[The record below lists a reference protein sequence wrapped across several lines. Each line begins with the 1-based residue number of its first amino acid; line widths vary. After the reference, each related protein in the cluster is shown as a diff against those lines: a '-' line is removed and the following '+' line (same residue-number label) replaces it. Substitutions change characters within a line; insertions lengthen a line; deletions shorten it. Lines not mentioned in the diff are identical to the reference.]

1 MLIINA
7 RVYLETQVL
16 EDAFVEI
23 ENDKIKNY
31 GLMKDAPK
39 NVDTVIDAEG
49 LHVLPGFID
58 QHIHGAAGVDAMDAD
73 LKGNLKM
80 ARFLPSEGTTSYLA
94 TTMTQA
100 PEVIDRAVA
109 AVADAMEKNQAGEA
123 EILGVHLE
131 GPFIS
136 PHHVGAQNPKF
147 LLQPSKEHFDRFWES
162 SRHTIKMITYAPEE
176 AEEGFTQYLK
186 SLGVMPSAGH
196 TDASLE
202 QIEALIP
209 EGLLNLTH
217 FHNAMTPHH
226 HRNPGV
232 VTAGFL
238 HDELKVEMIMD
249 GIHLHPSVIK
259 TTYEIKGPE
268 KMIAITDSMRA
279 KGLEDGE
286 YEFGGQTVSKRG
298 SEARLPNGA
307 LAGSVAEMDFVL
319 RNLKNYTS
327 CSMHEIVKMSSEN
340 SAKQLNVFDR
350 KGSIAIGKDADI
362 VIVDEDINIHKTIA
376 RGQIAYEK

>member
-7 RVYLETQVL
+7 KIYLETSII
-16 EDAFVEI
+16 EDGFLEI

-31 GLMKDAPK
+31 GLMKDVPE
-39 NVDTVIDAEG
+39 VEGTVIDAQG

-73 LKGNLKM
+73 VDGNLKM

-94 TTMTQA
+94 TTMTQ
-100 PEVIDRAVA
+100 D
-109 AVADAMEKNQAGEA
+109 ADVVDKALEAIVEAMKDNKAGEA
-123 EILGVHLE
+123 EILGIHLE

-136 PHHVGAQNPKF
+136 PHHVGAQNPQF
-147 LLQPSKEHFDRFWES
+147 LLTPNKENFNRFWETS
-162 SRHTIKMITYAPEE
+162 KHHIKMITFAPEE
-176 AEEGFTQYLK
+176 AEEGFTQYLR

-238 HDELKVEMIMD
+238 HDELKAEMIMD
-249 GIHLHPSVIK
+249 GIHLHPSVIE
-259 TTYEIKGPE
+259 TTYQIKGPE
-268 KMIAITDSMRA
+268 GIIAITDSMRA
-279 KGLEDGE
+279 KGLPDGE
-286 YEFGGQTVSKRG
+286 YEFGGQTVTKKG
-298 SEARLPNGA
+298 NEARLANGA

-319 RNLKNYTS
+319 RNLKNFTQ
-327 CSMHEIVKMSSEN
+327 CSMHELMKMSSEN

-362 VIVDEDINIHKTIA
+362 VIVDDQINIEKTIA
-376 RGQIAYEK
+376 RGKVAYEK